1 MTVKISFFELLWL
14 GMKLTNRIEKITSL
28 VSGKYILDIGC
39 TDEYTGS
46 DNVSWDKLI
55 NSDYWLHGHLRKLE
69 NKIIYGIDIIEEQ
82 INNLKLAGLDNLYV
96 QDISE
101 LSLDQKFDTIVA
113 GEIIEHISNFES
125 FFNSVR
131 KYLNQDGILIVST
144 PYIHSLAY
152 VIYSWLRYPKTNHN
166 PDHTVGFCPSTIET
180 LAKKNNFEIINLE
193 LVPDY
198 PPIFPGRY
206 TKFLYISLRLFGSFF
221 PKRIIF
227 NDMVVVLKPKS

>member
-14 GMKLTNRIEKITSL
+14 WMKLTNRIEKITSL
-28 VSGKYILDIGC
+28 VNGRHILDIGC

-46 DNVSWDKLI
+46 DDASWDKLI

-69 NKIIYGIDIIEEQ
+69 NKIIYGVDILEEQ

-113 GEIIEHISNFES
+113 GEIIEHISNFEN

-131 KYLNQDGILIVST
+131 KHLNQDGILIV
-144 PYIHSLAY
+144 A
-152 VIYSWLRYPKTNHN
+152 
-166 PDHTVGFCPSTIET
+166 
-180 LAKKNNFEIINLE
+180 
-193 LVPDY
+193 
-198 PPIFPGRY
+198 
-206 TKFLYISLRLFGSFF
+206 TKGQIKL
-221 PKRIIF
+221 
-227 NDMVVVLKPKS
+227 